1 MTRARTKPARRDGP
15 LADYRD
21 FRQPYLF
28 LIPFAVYAR
37 RRVLC
42 LKRRAAD
49 KIGIARQFRRESHP
63 GSFDRRIL
71 RYERLVC
78 GALDQD
84 VMAA

>member
-1 MTRARTKPARRDGP
+1 MC
-15 LADYRD
+15 LAVDEDWFQSHQNVVWVFDTQQYAA
-21 FRQPYLF
+21 
-28 LIPFAVYAR
+28 AVYAR

-49 KIGIARQFRRESHP
+49 KIGIARQFRRGSNP

-84 VMAA
+84 VVTA

>member
-1 MTRARTKPARRDGP
+1 MC
-15 LADYRD
+15 LAVDEDWFQSHQNVVWVFDTQQYAA
-21 FRQPYLF
+21 
-28 LIPFAVYAR
+28 AVDAR

-49 KIGIARQFRRESHP
+49 KIGIARQFRRGSHP

-84 VMAA
+84 VMTA

>member
-1 MTRARTKPARRDGP
+1 MC
-15 LADYRD
+15 LAVDEDWFQSHQNVVWVFDTQQYAA
-21 FRQPYLF
+21 
-28 LIPFAVYAR
+28 AVDA

-71 RYERLVC
+71 RYERFAC
-78 GALDQD
+78 GTLDQD
-84 VMAA
+84 VMTA

>member
-1 MTRARTKPARRDGP
+1 MC
-15 LADYRD
+15 LAVDEDWFQSHQNVVWVFDTQQYAA
-21 FRQPYLF
+21 
-28 LIPFAVYAR
+28 AVDA

-49 KIGIARQFRRESHP
+49 KIGIDRQFRRESHP

-78 GALDQD
+78 SAVDQD
-84 VMAA
+84 VMTA